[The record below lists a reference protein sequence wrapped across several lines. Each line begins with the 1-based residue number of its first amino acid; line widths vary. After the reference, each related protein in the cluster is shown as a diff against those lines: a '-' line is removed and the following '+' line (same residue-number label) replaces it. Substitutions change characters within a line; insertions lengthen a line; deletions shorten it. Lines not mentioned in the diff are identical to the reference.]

1 MKALVGTFNQKEALV
16 EAFILIVQLQTSQRF
31 VSSSIVAAH
40 RAPSQQKSLSLT
52 DIYCP
57 APHSAGQHQYSDY
70 LIDTPDTII
79 HLHTFCLVPTLH
91 HRNIL
96 TIIKLDIE
104 IMNKEIKGC
113 NKNIADI
120 WNSTSMEKPIAM
132 SLE

>member
-16 EAFILIVQLQTSQRF
+16 EAFIVIVQLQTSQRF

-96 TIIKLDIE
+96 TIVNLEIE
-104 IMNKEIKGC
+104 NMNTEIKGC
-113 NKNIADI
+113 NIDI
-120 WNSTSMEKPIAM
+120 
-132 SLE
+132 